1 VFNKKS
7 EKTEVL
13 KHVPLF
19 SDLSNRHLKLIGQR
33 FDEVAMTANTVL
45 AQQGEMGQEFVF
57 IAEGNVRIEKD
68 GQRLTVLGPGDFFG
82 EISLL
87 DRGPRTATVIAE
99 TDVDLLV
106 LHIQYFEVLMD
117 EIPEL
122 ARTMLRALCGY
133 VRRAEQ
139 GQKRAATDEGS

>member
-1 VFNKKS
+1 MVFNRKS
-7 EKTEVL
+7 EKTELL
-13 KHVPLF
+13 KKVPLF
-19 SDLSNRHLKLIGQR
+19 SDLNTRHLKLIGQR
-33 FDEVAMTANTVL
+33 FDEINMTAGTVL

-57 IAEGNVRIEKD
+57 IVEGNVYIEKN
-68 GQRLTVLGPGDFFG
+68 GERITTLGPGDFFG
-82 EISLL
+82 EVSLL
-87 DRGPRTATVIAE
+87 DRGPRTATVVAD

-106 LHIQYFEVLMD
+106 LHVQYFEVLMD

-139 GQKRAATDEGS
+139 GHKRASTDAE